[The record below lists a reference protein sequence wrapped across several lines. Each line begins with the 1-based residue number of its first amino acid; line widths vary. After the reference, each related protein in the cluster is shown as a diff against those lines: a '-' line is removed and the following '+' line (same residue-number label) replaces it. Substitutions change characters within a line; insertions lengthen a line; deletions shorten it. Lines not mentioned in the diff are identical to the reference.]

1 MRRVSGSSLRA
12 VPALA
17 PHMVRAMPW
26 GPLLAGCAA
35 GTLLLDV
42 MAHVLHSS
50 HGAADQ
56 QTLRLTFLTVV
67 AALAFVPKAPF
78 RPINLAVPV
87 PAWIFTVGQVVL
99 AAPVVAMT
107 CWLQLRIIDASVP
120 GAVRPPIYPLLAQI
134 SAWSTVAIAAAAC
147 IDRTRYADLGG
158 AVAAPVTFVLIAVG
172 WYAPFLKT
180 QFVTPP
186 ATAGRATIAW
196 YAVLAGSLGAMSLAL
211 ADRWRRYLKHGHL
224 RSG

>member
-1 MRRVSGSSLRA
+1 MKRVRGSSLRA
-12 VPALA
+12 IPALG

-26 GPLLAGCAA
+26 GTLLAGCTA
-35 GTLLLDV
+35 GTVLLDV
-42 MAHVLHSS
+42 MAHVLRSS

-78 RPINLAVPV
+78 RPINHAVPA

-99 AAPVVAMT
+99 ATPVVAIT
-107 CWLQLRIIDASVP
+107 CWLQLRIIDAGVP
-120 GAVRPPIYPLLAQI
+120 GAHRPPIYPLLAQLG
-134 SAWSTVAIAAAAC
+134 AWSTAAIATAAC

-158 AVAAPVTFVLIAVG
+158 AVAAPVTFVLIAAA

-186 ATAGRATIAW
+186 ATAGHATIAW
-196 YAVLAGSLGAMSLAL
+196 YAVLAASLGAMSLAL
-211 ADRWRRYLKHGHL
+211 ADRWRRYLKQGHL
-224 RSG
+224 RSV